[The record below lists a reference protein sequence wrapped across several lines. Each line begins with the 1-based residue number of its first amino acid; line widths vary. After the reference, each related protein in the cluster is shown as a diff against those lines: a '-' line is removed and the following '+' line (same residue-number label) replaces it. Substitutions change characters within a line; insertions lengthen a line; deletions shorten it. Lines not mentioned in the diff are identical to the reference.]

1 MSGILGAKLHIVQ
14 DDSRLIVE
22 ERLVKVGVLELGYS
36 RNKNIFILEVFLQ
49 DKSVLNTVTIVKQI
63 IKICKVI
70 LKGSWQTTPSF

>member
-22 ERLVKVGVLELGYS
+22 ERLVKVGVFELGYS

-63 IKICKVI
+63 I
-70 LKGSWQTTPSF
+70 